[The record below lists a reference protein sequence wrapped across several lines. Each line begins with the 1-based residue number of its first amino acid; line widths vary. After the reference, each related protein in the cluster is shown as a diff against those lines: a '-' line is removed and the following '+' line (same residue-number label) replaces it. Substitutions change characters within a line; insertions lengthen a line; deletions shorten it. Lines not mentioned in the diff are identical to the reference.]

1 MAESQGFEPWVV
13 LPTQHFE
20 CCTFDRSDNSPKK
33 MGPHTEDPSI
43 IMPFALF
50 CQAGNRNYSSEA
62 MSTISMERRM
72 NSVICSA
79 SSGWRDSSARS

>member
-1 MAESQGFEPWVV
+1 MAESQGFEPWEV
-13 LPTQHFE
+13 LPSQHFE
-20 CCTFDRSDNSPKK
+20 CCTFDLSDNSPKK
-33 MGPHTEDPSI
+33 MGPRTEDPSI

-72 NSVICSA
+72 NSVIFSA